1 MFTLYRHQLRVKL
14 VQNKS
19 PFYPSLSNASS
30 FPIYLSVRFSLFP
43 HVRPD
48 IVAVRQGRPDSRHQ
62 TIETIF
68 VITSH
73 ANSMIIKEN
82 TQLVGIP
89 DTRADNVYFIL
100 FYLFNLKLSVHI
112 MLGQVTR
119 FLSSVSFVSALYKEE
134 T

>member
-1 MFTLYRHQLRVKL
+1 
-14 VQNKS
+14 
-19 PFYPSLSNASS
+19 
-30 FPIYLSVRFSLFP
+30 
-43 HVRPD
+43 
-48 IVAVRQGRPDSRHQ
+48 
-62 TIETIF
+62 
-68 VITSH
+68 
-73 ANSMIIKEN
+73 MIIKEN